1 MPDPAIETRSLHKRF
16 GRTVAVAD
24 LSLTIE
30 RGEVFGFLG
39 PNGAGKTTSLKLLLG
54 LIEPTSGGGTVL
66 GAPLGL
72 RAARARIGF
81 LPEHFRFHDCLT
93 GRELLRIHGRLFGLR
108 GAALEGRID
117 ALLARVALW
126 DAADRRLQTYSKG
139 MLQRAGLAQ
148 ALVNSPELVF
158 LDEPTSGLDPLGRVL
173 VRGIIDE
180 LRARG
185 TTVFLNSHL
194 LGEVEATCD
203 RVAFVKQGRIIEE
216 LALADAPKGLDVELK
231 LGAAEPAVLAGLAA
245 FGELDGLEA
254 FAGSGEGGTASV
266 PRADA
271 SSVPRADTSNALPR
285 VVRLR
290 LESEGAL
297 PELAPWLVARGV
309 ALYELRVR
317 RKSLEESFIE
327 IMGEDQ
333 RPG

>member
-1 MPDPAIETRSLHKRF
+1 MPDLAIETESLRKRF
-16 GRTVAVAD
+16 GPTLAVAD
-24 LSLTIE
+24 LSLAIR

-54 LIEPTSGGGTVL
+54 LIEPTGGSGTVL
-66 GAPLGL
+66 GAPLGT

-108 GAALEGRID
+108 GAPLEARID
-117 ALLARVALW
+117 ALLARVALT

-139 MLQRAGLAQ
+139 MIQRAGLAQ

-173 VRGIIDE
+173 VRGIIEE
-180 LRARG
+180 LRAGG

-203 RVAFVKQGRIIEE
+203 RVAFVKRGRVIED

-231 LGAAEPAVLAGLAA
+231 VGVSDTAVLAGLSAY
-245 FGELDGLEA
+245 GELGDLAAVAEARERDG
-254 FAGSGEGGTASV
+254 AGVGGAGTA
-266 PRADA
+266 
-271 SSVPRADTSNALPR
+271 TC
-285 VVRLR
+285 VVRVR
-290 LESEGAL
+290 LASESAL
-297 PELAPWLVARGV
+297 PELAPWLVARGI

-333 RPG
+333 TPG

>member
-1 MPDPAIETRSLHKRF
+1 MPDLAIETESLRKHF
-16 GRTVAVAD
+16 DRTVAVAD
-24 LSLTIE
+24 LSLAIR

-54 LIEPTSGGGTVL
+54 LIEPTGGAGRVL
-66 GAPLGL
+66 GTPLGT
-72 RAARARIGF
+72 RATRARIGF
-81 LPEHFRFHDCLT
+81 LPEHFRFHECLT

-108 GAALEGRID
+108 GAPLESRID
-117 ALLARVALW
+117 ALLERVALS

-139 MLQRAGLAQ
+139 MIQRAGLAQ

-173 VRGIIDE
+173 VRSIIEE
-180 LRARG
+180 LRAAG

-203 RVAFVKQGRIIEE
+203 RVAFVKNGRVIDE
-216 LALADAPKGLDVELK
+216 LPLGDAPQGLDIELK
-231 LGAAEPAVLAGLAA
+231 LGAADRAVLEGLAT
-245 FGELDGLEA
+245 FGDLGDLDAVEPGLRDGNGDVG
-254 FAGSGEGGTASV
+254 AGVQSI
-266 PRADA
+266 
-271 SSVPRADTSNALPR
+271 
-285 VVRLR
+285 VRLR
-290 LESEGAL
+290 LASESAL

-333 RPG
+333 TPG

>member
-1 MPDPAIETRSLHKRF
+1 MPDLAIETESLRKHF
-16 GRTVAVAD
+16 DRTVAVAD
-24 LSLTIE
+24 QSLAIR
-30 RGEVFGFLG
+30 RGEVVGFLG

-54 LIEPTSGGGTVL
+54 LIDPTGGAGTVL
-66 GAPLGL
+66 GAPLGT
-72 RAARARIGF
+72 RGTRSKVGF

-108 GAALEGRID
+108 GAPLEARID
-117 ALLARVALW
+117 ALLARVALTE
-126 DAADRRLQTYSKG
+126 AADRRLQTYSKG
-139 MLQRAGLAQ
+139 MIQRAGLAQ

-173 VRGIIDE
+173 VRSIIEE
-180 LRARG
+180 LRAAG

-203 RVAFVKQGRIIEE
+203 RVAFVKKGRVIDE
-216 LALADAPKGLDVELK
+216 LSLGEAPQGLDVELK
-231 LGAAEPAVLAGLAA
+231 LGGAERAVLEGLGA
-245 FGELDGLEA
+245 FGELGDLDPVEPDSGD
-254 FAGSGEGGTASV
+254 GSGEAIAGAQC
-266 PRADA
+266 
-271 SSVPRADTSNALPR
+271 

-290 LESEGAL
+290 LANESAL
-297 PELAPWLVARGV
+297 PELAPWLVARGI

-333 RPG
+333 TPG